1 MGFIDSHT
9 GLLGLL
15 GDPVS
20 HSKSPVMMNA
30 ALAELKAPYAYL
42 AFRVSP
48 SALEEAVRGLRALD
62 VKGWNVT
69 IPHKVAIMEHLDGLD
84 ETAREIGAVNTVVKR
99 EGKWIG
105 YNTDGAGY
113 LRSLQ
118 EQVSFEPAEQRVV
131 LLGAGGAARAV
142 GYALAAAGVS
152 SITVAN
158 RTVAKAEELAQ
169 HLSRYT
175 QTKAVAV
182 NDCRQEI
189 EAATLIV
196 NTTSVGMVPRTEE
209 MPIPGEWLNAHHLV
223 SDLVYHPRM
232 TALLR
237 AAKAKGA
244 TIHTGEGMLLH
255 QAALALEL
263 WLGKKAPVEVMRKV
277 LEASLAGKREQKE

>member
-30 ALAELKAPYAYL
+30 ALAELNAPYVYL

-84 ETAREIGAVNTVVKR
+84 DTAREIGAVNTVVKR

-118 EQVSFEPAEQRVV
+118 EQISFEPAEQRVV

-158 RTVAKAEELAQ
+158 RTVAKAEELAH

-182 NDCRQEI
+182 NDSRKEI
-189 EAATLIV
+189 EAATLII

-232 TALLR
+232 TALLQ

-244 TIHTGEGMLLH
+244 IIHTGEGMLLH

>member
-158 RTVAKAEELAQ
+158 RTVAKAEELAH

-182 NDCRQEI
+182 NDCRKEI

-232 TALLR
+232 TALLQV
-237 AAKAKGA
+237 AKANGA

-277 LEASLAGKREQKE
+277 LEASLVGKREQKE

>member
-189 EAATLIV
+189 EATTLIV

>member
-196 NTTSVGMVPRTEE
+196 NTTSVGMVPRMEE

>member
-158 RTVAKAEELAQ
+158 RTVAKAEELAH

-175 QTKAVAV
+175 QAKAVAV
-182 NDCRQEI
+182 NDCRKEI

-237 AAKAKGA
+237 AAKANGA

-277 LEASLAGKREQKE
+277 LEASLVGKREQKE